1 MNKRQRKKQLKNRN
15 AYVSSR
21 ECWNLDITFA
31 EFAIPRLKKFK
42 QDNNITPWCR
52 HIDEDRF
59 LTDVEWDIILDK
71 MIRSFEYAKKDVD
84 DIYGYDA
91 KGEELLQNCKEY
103 QATIQEGLQLF
114 ALYFQDLWW

>member
-1 MNKRQRKKQLKNRN
+1 
-15 AYVSSR
+15 
-21 ECWNLDITFA
+21 
-31 EFAIPRLKKFK
+31 
-42 QDNNITPWCR
+42 
-52 HIDEDRF
+52 
-59 LTDVEWDIILDK
+59 
-71 MIRSFEYAKKDVD
+71 MIRSFEYATKDVD

>member
-1 MNKRQRKKQLKNRN
+1 M
-15 AYVSSR
+15 
-21 ECWNLDITFA
+21 
-31 EFAIPRLKKFK
+31 
-42 QDNNITPWCR
+42 
-52 HIDEDRF
+52 
-59 LTDVEWDIILDK
+59 EWDIILDK
-71 MIRSFEYAKKDVD
+71 MIRSFEYATKDVD